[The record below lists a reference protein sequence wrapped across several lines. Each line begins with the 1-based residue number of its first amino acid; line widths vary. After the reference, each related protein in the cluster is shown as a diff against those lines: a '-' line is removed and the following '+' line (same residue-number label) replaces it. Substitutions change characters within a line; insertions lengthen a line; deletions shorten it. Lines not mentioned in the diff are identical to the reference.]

1 MNFFE
6 AIFFGI
12 IQGLTEFLPVSS
24 SAHIR
29 IIGALLG
36 DDPGAAFTAIIQI
49 GTESA
54 VLLYFRHDIARILSH
69 WYRCLMGT
77 NGKDMHS
84 RFGAGDKDASMGWYI
99 IVGTL
104 PIVIAGVLFQKRIE
118 TSLRNLWITVSV
130 LIIFGL
136 LLWYFDAKSRQI
148 KTLDDMNMKEAAI
161 FGFGQMLA
169 LIPGVSR
176 SGGTIT
182 FGRAMGYTR
191 ESAARVSFLMAIP
204 AVFGA
209 AVLETVKAIG
219 DASSEPGFPGWG
231 ATICATIVSFVV
243 GYLVIIAFLKII
255 STFSYKGFAIY
266 RIVVAVIVAVLLIA
280 GVILPLAGPQS

>member
-29 IIGALLG
+29 IIGAVLG

-49 GTESA
+49 GTEAA

-69 WYRCLMGT
+69 WYRCLIGT
-77 NGKDMHS
+77 NGTDMHS

-99 IVGTL
+99 IVGTM

-118 TSLRNLWITVSV
+118 TSLRNLWVTVSV

-136 LLWYFDAKSRQI
+136 LLWYFDAKSKQI
-148 KTLDDMNMKEAAI
+148 KKLDDMNMKEAAL
-161 FGFGQMLA
+161 FGVGQMLA

-191 ESAARVSFLMAIP
+191 EAAARVSFLMAIP

-209 AVLETVKAIG
+209 AVLETIKAIG

-231 ATICATIVSFVV
+231 ATICATIVSFIV
-243 GYLVIIAFLKII
+243 GYMVIIAFLKII

-266 RIVVAVIVAVLLIA
+266 RIVVAVIVAILLIA

>member
-1 MNFFE
+1 MNFLE

-29 IIGALLG
+29 IVGALLG

-69 WYRCLMGT
+69 WYRCLVGAQ
-77 NGKDMHS
+77 GKDMRS

-118 TSLRNLWITVSV
+118 TSLRNLWITVTV

-148 KTLDDMNMKEAAI
+148 KNLDDMNMKEAAI
-161 FGFGQMLA
+161 FGVGQMLA

-191 ESAARVSFLMAIP
+191 EAAARVSFLMAIP

-209 AVLETVKAIG
+209 AVLETVKSLG
-219 DASSEPGFPGWG
+219 DAAAEPGFPGWG
-231 ATICATIVSFVV
+231 ATICATLVSFIV
-243 GYLVIIAFLKII
+243 GYMVIIAFLKVV

-266 RIVVAVIVAVLLIA
+266 RIVIAVIVAILMIA
-280 GVILPLAGPQS
+280 NVIMPLAGPQS